1 MADSRRASSAERAG
15 STKNAHV
22 LVVGGARDPNIAALL
37 KTLERERIEHRAL
50 LVGSESAPRLAW
62 DLESGALRIDGE
74 SVAPTAAFIRHDVF
88 ESMAGQGANAAYRA
102 HAWAGSLVAW
112 LLCQPK
118 VRLLNR
124 SSLQESIS
132 KPHVLHLARQVGL
145 RVPRTLV
152 TNDLRALAQFEA
164 GRPRIAKPVNGGDY
178 CRDLSE
184 VLGRAGRRGDAMAAP
199 AIVQTRLIQPE
210 VRIYAVAGATVCFRV
225 ISDDLDYREKQS
237 ARLELDLSVPRP
249 VLEGLA
255 RLLARMRLDFAA
267 ADFKTSPDTGDLLLL
282 EVNNSPMFAAFDA
295 VAESALTLAMAKF
308 LAGPGGR

>member
-1 MADSRRASSAERAG
+1 MAGSRRAHSARQ
-15 STKNAHV
+15 SHV

-37 KTLERERIEHRAL
+37 RTLERERIEHRAL
-50 LVGSESAPRLAW
+50 LVGSEAAPRLAW

-74 SVAPTAAFIRHDVF
+74 PVVPTAAFIRHDVF
-88 ESMAGQGANAAYRA
+88 ESMAGRGANAAYRA
-102 HAWAGSLVAW
+102 HAWSGSLMAW
-112 LLCQPK
+112 LLCHPK

-152 TNDLRALAQFEA
+152 TNDLSALAEFES
-164 GRPRIAKPVNGGDY
+164 GRPRIAKPVIGGDY

-210 VRIYAVAGATVCFRV
+210 VRIYAVAGRVVCFRV
-225 ISDDLDYREKQS
+225 ISDDLDYRERQS
-237 ARLELDLSVPRP
+237 ARLELDFSVPRP

-255 RLLARMRLDFAA
+255 RLLARMKLDFAA
-267 ADFKTSPDTGDLLLL
+267 ADFKTCPDTGDLLLL

-295 VAESALTLAMAKF
+295 VAEGALTLAMADF
-308 LAGPGGR
+308 LAGHNGS